1 MSYQIKN
8 VILCIIVFAF
18 LFFLLSKGI
27 SWWTHH
33 KLIKENDDRIAFA
46 LKNNNVDKCA
56 VISNAISMANNLT
69 DQHALDRYKKISIEN
84 YCSSSNDIA
93 PLEAATYAEQQA
105 QESVKNTMG
114 YKLISIADQGRDV
127 SIDDPRVSALNGKL
141 ESLSNQTG
149 MSEEN
154 IADISYYFEK
164 EIKKGNK
171 KSDIDEILEVISM
184 GVDNKACELQT
195 EKTKECISSL
205 LATYTI
211 ARIKAN
217 QDHITATHSL
227 KSILDVVNDP
237 EKRAKLEAMINTQ

>member
-1 MSYQIKN
+1 MK
-8 VILCIIVFAF
+8 
-18 LFFLLSKGI
+18 
-27 SWWTHH
+27 
-33 KLIKENDDRIAFA
+33 KLILIVCLVALTGCSKEP
-46 LKNNNVDKCA
+46 A
-56 VISNAISMANNLT
+56 VE
-69 DQHALDRYKKISIEN
+69 K
-84 YCSSSNDIA
+84 SNDSGQYVSGVTTQQD
-93 PLEAATYAEQQA
+93 AAAYAEQEA
-105 QESVKNTMG
+105 KNSVKNTMG
-114 YKLISIADQGRDV
+114 YKLISIADQGNDV
-127 SIDDPRVSALNGKL
+127 SVDDPRVSALNGKL

-164 EIKKGNK
+164 EIKKENK

-195 EKTKECISSL
+195 EKTKECISRL

-217 QDHITATHSL
+217 QDHLTATHSL